1 MRSKDGAASPKLFTL
16 MLLLCASCGACVPT
30 SGSQTGRPEPLP
42 RAPLPGAE
50 MVKGYKGWTRVNP
63 QPTLLHLRRATDCAL
78 PPDERPGTAGE
89 ENPHRD
95 NFVTVYV
102 NDAGRRAM
110 LKEKWPRFPL
120 GSLIVKEKL
129 PVRDANAAPELL
141 TVMLKREAGY
151 DPEGGDWEYL
161 VLDGR
166 GEEVRARG
174 KLESCR
180 ACHQEYPHTDFVSR
194 KYLPYDLYR
203 KLK

>member
-1 MRSKDGAASPKLFTL
+1 MRSRCGIAWPRLSIVV
-16 MLLLCASCGACVPT
+16 LLLCAACACAET
-30 SGSQTGRPEPLP
+30 NGSQKNAAEATLPKPL
-42 RAPLPGAE
+42 AGAE
-50 MVKGYKGWTRVNP
+50 LVAGYKGWTRVNP
-63 QPTLLHLRRATDCAL
+63 EPAVLPSHIAILCARPTGKDRRL
-78 PPDERPGTAGE
+78 EE

-95 NFVTVYV
+95 KFVTVYV

-110 LKEKWPRFPL
+110 LEERRPRFPV

-129 PVRDANAAPELL
+129 PARDSAEPELL
-141 TVMLKREAGY
+141 TAMLKHEAGY

-161 VLDGR
+161 VLDGLGR
-166 GEEVRARG
+166 EVRARG